1 MRTPPS
7 FRVSCFIVC
16 LCVYVCVCVCVCAC
30 VSSFSPPARQY
41 RHGQEYIERDFSKDE
56 FRVWQYPVF
65 AAMGVLC
72 GFVGP
77 LYVNF
82 RLNMLK
88 VCQVPAS
95 SPPRPACRT

>member
-1 MRTPPS
+1 MYYFAFLWVLS
-7 FRVSCFIVC
+7 L
-16 LCVYVCVCVCVCAC
+16 LC
-30 VSSFSPPARQY
+30 PRW
-41 RHGQEYIERDFSKDE
+41 QEYIERGFSKDE
-56 FRVWQYPVF
+56 FRVWQYAVF

-88 VCQVPAS
+88 VGFRVFSPARCVVARS
-95 SPPRPACRT
+95 LSLSVSLSLLSTMVDL